1 MADLRDPNALHCRK
15 DTRATGG
22 SDCHG
27 ESYCS
32 CQCDGCKAAHEC
44 SAEWYAEHPPKRER
58 HPVVFRFGGAEHHL
72 TLDEAHLALARL
84 RDAIGSA
91 LDEMAAASAPVAR
104 SVPSGAHRHPGEPEY
119 SYRPHL
125 VPEVP
130 KPTCAEHGVVI
141 HRDGTCGLGCRGL
154 G

>member
-1 MADLRDPNALHCRK
+1 MS
-15 DTRATGG
+15 AT
-22 SDCHG
+22 
-27 ESYCS
+27 
-32 CQCDGCKAAHEC
+32 
-44 SAEWYAEHPPKRER
+44 
-58 HPVVFRFGGAEHHL
+58 HPVVFRFGGAEYHL

-91 LDEMAAASAPVAR
+91 LDDLAAEPR
-104 SVPSGAHRHPGEPEY
+104 SVPLGARRHPGEPEY

-130 KPTCAEHGVVI
+130 KPTCVEHGVVI